1 MSQVDMSANPQDL
14 LWYALFPQDLPAE
27 VQKPSTARVIEA
39 LRQLE
44 RSCKN
49 LPPANYEQLMGTWR
63 LRLVSSAQQGKGTPR
78 GRWIPHW
85 LQISLTYT
93 DESVGGTSPTQPSLH
108 RANTGT
114 VYNQVQWSILH
125 LTLTGPTQFRPQQ
138 RILAFDFTRL
148 EVRGFGHPIYQGFI
162 RGGITK
168 EEQFEQLP
176 LKQQAFFRMFWISPR
191 LLAARGKGGG
201 LALWEKV

>member
-1 MSQVDMSANPQDL
+1 MTANPQDV
-14 LWYALFPQDLPAE
+14 LWHAIFPQELPKE
-27 VQKPSTARVIEA
+27 SQKPSTAMVIEA

-44 RSCKN
+44 RNCKN

-63 LRLVSSAQQGKGTPR
+63 LRFVSSAQQGKKTPK

-93 DESVGGTSPTQPSLH
+93 SEPIDSNSSTQPSPD
-108 RANTGT
+108 RANAGT
-114 VYNQVQWSILH
+114 VYNQVQWSTLR
-125 LTLTGPTQFRPQQ
+125 LTLTGPTQFQPQQ

-148 EVRGFGHPIYQGFI
+148 EVQGFGHAIYQGSI
-162 RGGITK
+162 RGGIVK
-168 EEQFEQLP
+168 EEQFYQLP
-176 LKQQAFFRMFWISPR
+176 LKQQAFFRMFWISPH